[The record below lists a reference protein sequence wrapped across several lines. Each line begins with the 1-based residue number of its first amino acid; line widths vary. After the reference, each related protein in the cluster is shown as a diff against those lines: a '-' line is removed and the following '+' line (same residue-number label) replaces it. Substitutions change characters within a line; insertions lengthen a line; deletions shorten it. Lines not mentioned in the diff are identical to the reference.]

1 MKQLE
6 FWTRFFTKLDVFL
19 HLFFLPTRF
28 PKLLTS
34 TASVT
39 SRTWPSPPWSTGH
52 CQSLPTFIP
61 LTSDRSLS
69 VRTRRTLSRS
79 SGTWQIPGQ
88 CMPSFIGKHFHY
100 IFSLRSNLNNKH
112 FQCFNFFRGLTSQQ
126 RIEMLG
132 YDRFINFKA
141 QDFFIIFTFSHF
153 YRFVLEYGWDI
164 NVSTL
169 NGAYKQVRFLFN
181 LITIKCGSKILL

>member
-1 MKQLE
+1 M
-6 FWTRFFTKLDVFL
+6 
-19 HLFFLPTRF
+19 HLFLLPSRF

-34 TASVT
+34 SASVT

-61 LTSDRSLS
+61 LTSDRNLS

-79 SGTWQIPGQ
+79 SGTWQILGQ
-88 CMPSFIGKHFHY
+88 CMPSFIGKHFQW
-100 IFSLRSNLNNKH
+100 IFSLRSNLNNKQWFFSLFL
-112 FQCFNFFRGLTSQQ
+112 FQFFRGLTPQQ

-169 NGAYKQVRFLFN
+169 NGAYKQVRFLLTLLQLN
-181 LITIKCGSKILL
+181 LNKKKSYCKLVNNNAMV